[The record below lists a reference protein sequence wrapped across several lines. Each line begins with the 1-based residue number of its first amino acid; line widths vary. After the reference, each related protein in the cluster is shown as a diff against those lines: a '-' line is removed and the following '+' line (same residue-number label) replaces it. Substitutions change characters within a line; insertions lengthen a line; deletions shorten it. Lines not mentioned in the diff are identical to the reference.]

1 MAERRSLVDAMDM
14 TPEKMAFIKGQP
26 VKEPKL
32 APVESPTT
40 KATVEKTIELE
51 ATKLEP
57 EPQREPRSRT
67 GRRPARIRSG
77 QEGPEASELLDQVLV
92 PVTIRLQHRTA
103 QTLRR
108 AYLEQRLKHAKPD
121 TQQKIVEE
129 AIGDW
134 LFRQGFLE

>member
-14 TPEKMAFIKGQP
+14 TPEKLAFIKGQP
-26 VKEPKL
+26 VKEPQL

-51 ATKLEP
+51 ATTIAS
-57 EPQREPRSRT
+57 EPQREPRSRI
-67 GRRPARIRSG
+67 GRRPTRIRSA

-103 QTLRR
+103 QALRR
-108 AYLEQRLKHAKPD
+108 AHLEQRLRHAKPD

-129 AIGDW
+129 ALGDW
-134 LFRQGFLE
+134 LASHGFTD